1 MLFRIMSAALSGVD
15 AYPVDVEVDICLG
28 FPQFIT
34 VGLPDAAVRESK
46 ERVRAALKNCGYDIN
61 ARKITINL
69 APADRKKEGSGFD
82 LPIALGFLAS
92 LGGFNPDRLKEYL
105 FVGELALD
113 GRLKPVPGVLPIAI
127 MVKKRGFGALVVPAA
142 NEKEAALVP
151 DLAVYGLENLVKV
164 VGLLNGAPD
173 VLPSTWRPEELFS
186 VPNYGEDFREVKG
199 QQHVKRAL
207 EVAAAG
213 SHNVLLIGP
222 PGAGKTMLA
231 RRLPTIL
238 PLMSFEEMIDV
249 TRVYSAA
256 GLLDGSG
263 AISRRPFRSP
273 HHTITDAGLVGGG
286 NIPRPGEVSLAHH
299 GVLFLDELPE
309 FRRRVLEDLRQP
321 IEDGRIT
328 VARSAMS
335 STFPASF
342 MLVAAM
348 NPCEDVFKGLGADKA
363 DCTEAQRSRYYSK
376 ISGPLLDRIDI
387 QLEVPEV
394 KFRDIVSKVE
404 AESSEEIRKRVS
416 LARACQLSRF
426 KGRKIYANSRMG
438 PRDVK
443 RFCAIDQ
450 EGERLLEAAMTKLGL
465 SARAY
470 DRILKVARTIA
481 DLAGDADIGQ
491 AHLSEAIQYR
501 MMDRVKSN
509 RPLALM

>member
-1 MLFRIMSAALSGVD
+1 MLFKIFSASLRGIE
-15 AYPVDVEVDICLG
+15 AYTVDVEVDISPG

-46 ERVRAALKNCGYDIN
+46 ERVRAALKNCGYDISSK
-61 ARKITINL
+61 KITINL
-69 APADRKKEGSGFD
+69 APADRKKEGSAFD
-82 LPIALGFLAS
+82 LPISLGFLAQM
-92 LGGFNPDRLKEYL
+92 GIFPHERLRDYL
-105 FVGELALD
+105 FVAELALD
-113 GRLKPVPGVLPIAI
+113 GRLKPVPGVLPIALLAR
-127 MVKKRGFGALVVPAA
+127 KKDFLGLVVPAG

-151 DLAVYGLENLVKV
+151 GLSVFGLRDLVQVTQLLNGSPDIRPSEYGLEDLVA
-164 VGLLNGAPD
+164 APRYE
-173 VLPSTWRPEELFS
+173 V
-186 VPNYGEDFREVKG
+186 DFQEVKG
-199 QQHVKRAL
+199 QQSAKRAL

-213 SHNVLLIGP
+213 AHNLLLIGP

-231 RRLPTIL
+231 RRLLTIL
-238 PLMSFEEMIDV
+238 PPMTFDEMLDT

-256 GLLDGSG
+256 GLLNGEG
-263 AISRRPFRSP
+263 AVSRRPFRAP

-286 NIPRPGEVSLAHH
+286 VIPKPGEVSLAHH

-321 IEDGRIT
+321 VEDGRIT
-328 VARSAMS
+328 VSRSSMS
-335 STFPASF
+335 ATFPASF

-348 NPCEDVFKGLGADKA
+348 NPCEDVFKGLGGGSA
-363 DCTEAQRSRYYSK
+363 DCTESRKNRYYSK

-404 AESSEEIRKRVS
+404 PESSDTIRARVS
-416 LARACQLSRF
+416 AARDRQLARF
-426 KGRKIYANSRMG
+426 KGRKIFANARMG
-438 PRDVK
+438 PRDIK
-443 RFCAIDQ
+443 LFCRIGED
-450 EGERLLEAAMTKLGL
+450 GERLLETAVTKLGF

-481 DLAGDADIGQ
+481 DLAGEEDIRP

-501 MMDRVKSN
+501 MMDRV
-509 RPLALM
+509 R

>member
-1 MLFRIMSAALSGVD
+1 MLFRIASASLAGIE
-15 AYPVDVEVDICLG
+15 AYPVEVEADISLG

-34 VGLPDAAVRESK
+34 VGLPDPAVRESK
-46 ERVRAALKNCGYDIN
+46 ERVKAALRNCGYDIN

-69 APADRKKEGSGFD
+69 APADRKKEGSAFD
-82 LPIALGFLAS
+82 LPIALGFLAQQ
-92 LGGFNPDRLKEYL
+92 GIFPPERLRDYL

-127 MVKKRGFGALVVPAA
+127 LVKRLGLQGLVVPHA

-151 DLAVYGLENLVKV
+151 GLVVYGLRDLVQV
-164 VGLLNGAPD
+164 IGLLNGVQD
-173 VLPSTWRPEELFS
+173 IHPSAWRPEDLMTPPAYT
-186 VPNYGEDFREVKG
+186 VDFQEVKG

-213 SHNVLLIGP
+213 GHNVLLVGP

-238 PLMSFEEMIDV
+238 PLMTFDEMLDV
-249 TRVYSAA
+249 TQVYSAA
-256 GLLDGSG
+256 GLLQDAG
-263 AISRRPFRSP
+263 AVSRRPFRAP

-286 NIPRPGEVSLAHH
+286 VIPRPGEVSLAHH

-328 VARSAMS
+328 VSRSAMS

-348 NPCEDVFKGLGADKA
+348 NPCEDVFRGMGGGKA
-363 DCTEAQRSRYYSK
+363 DCTESQRSRYYSK

-387 QLEVPEV
+387 HLDVPEV
-394 KFRDIVSKVE
+394 KFRDIVSKEE
-404 AESSEEIRKRVS
+404 AESSAEIRKRVS
-416 LARACQLSRF
+416 AAREIQLTRF
-426 KGRKIYANSRMG
+426 KGRKVYSNARMG
-438 PRDVK
+438 PRDVR
-443 RFCAIDQ
+443 RFCAIGE
-450 EGERLLEAAMTKLGL
+450 EGEKLLETAVTKLGF

-470 DRILKVARTIA
+470 DRVLKVARTIA
-481 DLAGDADIGQ
+481 DLAGELEIGT
-491 AHLSEAIQYR
+491 AHISEAVQYR
-501 MMDRVKSN
+501 MMDRV
-509 RPLALM
+509 RRAD